1 MNDYIVLTCL
11 IIVLISYHLI
21 FKNKLM
27 KWEKRDMVEK
37 SYSIKFT
44 IIIVVGIMLLIFKI
58 LKS

>member
-1 MNDYIVLTCL
+1 
-11 IIVLISYHLI
+11 
-21 FKNKLM
+21 M